1 MDAVYDMLDEYEET
15 INELRKDIKDLE
27 RRKRDKQE
35 FTMRFIFTLLLFL
48 SVTFSQN
55 VNDKNFKEKVNGG
68 VVVAVFTSEWQ
79 EQDLDEKILKGVEG
93 YQDCEIIYVASEQA
107 KKVVKKLRFRNFPS
121 IALFFD
127 GSKKE
132 TWKADMD
139 GEVDCSAKD
148 IKGAIDDM
156 LAEDV
161 F

>member
-1 MDAVYDMLDEYEET
+1 
-15 INELRKDIKDLE
+15 
-27 RRKRDKQE
+27 
-35 FTMRFIFTLLLFL
+35 MRFIFTLLLFL
-48 SVTFSQN
+48 SVTFAQ
-55 VNDKNFKEKVNGG
+55 VNDKNFKEKINGG

-79 EQDLDEKILKGVEG
+79 EQELDDKILKGVSG
-93 YQDCEIIYVASEQA
+93 YQDCKVLWVKSEQA

-121 IALFFD
+121 MALFYD

-139 GEVDCSAKD
+139 GELDIDNKD
-148 IKGAIDDM
+148 IKNAIDDV

>member
-1 MDAVYDMLDEYEET
+1 
-15 INELRKDIKDLE
+15 
-27 RRKRDKQE
+27 
-35 FTMRFIFTLLLFL
+35 MRYLLSLLLFV
-48 SVTFSQN
+48 SVTFSQG

-79 EQDLDEKILKGVEG
+79 EQDLDDKILKGVEG

-139 GEVDCSAKD
+139 GELDLSNKE
-148 IKGAIDDM
+148 IKSAIDDV

>member
-1 MDAVYDMLDEYEET
+1 MLGKWDSNSSTVTAAVKGDS
-15 INELRKDIKDLE
+15 KK
-27 RRKRDKQE
+27 
-35 FTMRFIFTLLLFL
+35 FW
-48 SVTFSQN
+48 S
-55 VNDKNFKEKVNGG
+55 
-68 VVVAVFTSEWQ
+68 
-79 EQDLDEKILKGVEG
+79 KILKGVEG

-139 GEVDCSAKD
+139 GDVDCSAKE
-148 IKGAIDDM
+148 IKSAIDNM

>member
-1 MDAVYDMLDEYEET
+1 
-15 INELRKDIKDLE
+15 
-27 RRKRDKQE
+27 
-35 FTMRFIFTLLLFL
+35 MRYILGLILFL
-48 SVTFSQN
+48 SVTYGQ

-68 VVVAVFTSEWQ
+68 VTVAVFTSEWQ
-79 EQDLDEKILKGVEG
+79 EQELDKKILKGVGG
-93 YQDCEIIYVASEQA
+93 YQDAEILYVKSEDA
-107 KKVVKKLRFRNFPS
+107 PKVVKKLRFRNFPS

-139 GEVDCSAKD
+139 GEVDCSSKE
-148 IKGAIDDM
+148 IKSAIDDM

>member
-1 MDAVYDMLDEYEET
+1 MRYLLT
-15 INELRKDIKDLE
+15 I
-27 RRKRDKQE
+27 
-35 FTMRFIFTLLLFL
+35 LLFL
-48 SVTFSQN
+48 SVTFSQG
-55 VNDKNFKEKVNGG
+55 VNDKNFKDKINGG
-68 VVVAVFTSEWQ
+68 VVVAVVTSEWQ
-79 EQDLDEKILKGVEG
+79 EQELDEKILKGVQG
-93 YQDCEIIYVASEQA
+93 YQDCENIYLQSEQA

-139 GEVDCSAKD
+139 GEVDCSAKN
-148 IKGAIDDM
+148 IIGAIDDL

>member
-1 MDAVYDMLDEYEET
+1 
-15 INELRKDIKDLE
+15 
-27 RRKRDKQE
+27 
-35 FTMRFIFTLLLFL
+35 MRFIFTLLLFL
-48 SVTFSQN
+48 SVTFSQG

-79 EQDLDEKILKGVEG
+79 EQELDEKVLKGVSG
-93 YQDCEIIYVASEQA
+93 YQDCKVLWVKSEQA

-139 GEVDCSAKD
+139 GDVDCSSKD

>member
-1 MDAVYDMLDEYEET
+1 
-15 INELRKDIKDLE
+15 
-27 RRKRDKQE
+27 
-35 FTMRFIFTLLLFL
+35 MRFIFTLLLFL

-55 VNDKNFKEKVNGG
+55 VNDDNFKEKVKGG
-68 VVVAVFTSEWQ
+68 VVVAVCTSELQ
-79 EQDLDEKILKGVEG
+79 EQELDDKILKGVEG

-148 IKGAIDDM
+148 IKSAIDDM